1 MSKRIAAILVAL
13 GLAILAC
20 QAVSTGSAPSTPSNV
35 LFQDDFSDPSSGW
48 DRINTP
54 DGITDYV
61 ADYYRIYV
69 NVLNSDIWTNPGL
82 NFEDVRVEVDA
93 IKAGGEDNNV
103 FGLVCRYQDN
113 DNFYF
118 LVISSDGY
126 YGIGK
131 LKGGEQK
138 LIGMESMPPADQVN
152 KGNAA
157 NHLRADCVGNTLT
170 LYANGVQFPS
180 QTDSDFASGDV
191 GLFAG
196 AFDQPGTDIHF
207 DNFSVLK
214 P

>member
-1 MSKRIAAILVAL
+1 MSIRFAAILVAL
-13 GLAILAC
+13 GIAIVSC
-20 QAVSTGSAPSTPSNV
+20 QAIAQGSAESTPSNV
-35 LFQDDFSDPSSGW
+35 LFQDDFSDTASGW

-61 ADYYRIYV
+61 DGVYRIYV
-69 NVLNSDIWTNPGL
+69 NILNSDIWANPGL
-82 NFEDVRVEVDA
+82 NLSDVRLEVDA
-93 IKAGGEDNNV
+93 TKVGGDDNNV

-126 YGIGK
+126 HGIGK
-131 LKGGEQK
+131 VKEGVQT

-152 KGNAA
+152 KGNAT
-157 NHLRADCVGNTLT
+157 NHLRADCVGNNLT
-170 LYANGVQFPS
+170 LYANGESFPS
-180 QTDSDFASGDV
+180 QTDSDFTSGDV

-196 AFDQPGTDIHF
+196 AFDTPGTDIHF
-207 DNFSVLK
+207 DNFSVLR